1 MFQEQRQ
8 QLHCYVGAKHKR
20 NEQGQTM
27 TIASQISFGT
37 YTAGSVPTVTANAQP
52 AITSV
57 GTLTNLAVSG
67 NIATIGNLST
77 GIISANGNISSS
89 GNLTLAG
96 TLTGGAIRYM
106 FENANIIAASPP
118 VTTDINVISGGIQY
132 WTGNATSNVVANIRG
147 DSTTS
152 LNSLLAVG
160 QTSTIA
166 FMLPQATAYFVN
178 FIKVDNANVTPVW
191 QGGATVAV
199 GNANSIDLYTFTIV
213 KTANATFRIF
223 ASQTRYQHTG

>member
-1 MFQEQRQ
+1 
-8 QLHCYVGAKHKR
+8 
-20 NEQGQTM
+20 M

-37 YTAGSVPTVTANAQP
+37 YTAGSVPTVTGSAQP

-57 GTLTNLAVSG
+57 GTLTSLDVAGGITSG
-67 NIATIGNLST
+67 NLTTGNVT
-77 GIISANGNISSS
+77 SS

-96 TLTGGAIRYM
+96 SLTGGAIRYM
-106 FENANIIAASPP
+106 FENANIIAAGPP
-118 VTTDINVISGGIQY
+118 VTTDINVISGAIQY

-147 DSTTS
+147 DATTS
-152 LNSLLAVG
+152 MNSLLAVG
-160 QTSTIA
+160 QSSTIA

-178 FIKVDNANVTPVW
+178 FVKVDNANVTPVW

-199 GNANSIDLYTFTIV
+199 GNANSIDLYTFTVV
-213 KTANATFRIF
+213 KTANATFRVF

>member
-1 MFQEQRQ
+1 
-8 QLHCYVGAKHKR
+8 
-20 NEQGQTM
+20 M

-57 GTLTNLAVSG
+57 GTLTSLAVAGGITSG
-67 NIATIGNLST
+67 NLTTGNVT
-77 GIISANGNISSS
+77 SS

-96 TLTGGAIRYM
+96 SLTGGAIRYM
-106 FENANIIAASPP
+106 FENANIIALSPP

-147 DSTTS
+147 DATTS
-152 LNSLLAVG
+152 MNSLLAVG
-160 QTSTIA
+160 QSSTIA

-178 FIKVDNANVTPVW
+178 FVKVDNANVTPVW

-199 GNANSIDLYTFTIV
+199 GNANSIDLYTFTVI
-213 KTANATFRIF
+213 KTAAATFKVF

>member
-1 MFQEQRQ
+1 MS
-8 QLHCYVGAKHKR
+8 
-20 NEQGQTM
+20 
-27 TIASQISFGT
+27 IASQISFGT

-57 GTLTNLAVSG
+57 GTLTSLDVAGGITSG
-67 NIATIGNLST
+67 NLTTGNVT
-77 GIISANGNISSS
+77 SS

-96 TLTGGAIRYM
+96 SLTGGAIRYM
-106 FENANIIAASPP
+106 FENANIIASSPP

-147 DSTTS
+147 DATTS
-152 LNSLLAVG
+152 MNSLLAVG

-178 FIKVDNANVTPVW
+178 FVKVDNANVTPVW
-191 QGGATVAV
+191 QGGANVAV
-199 GNANSIDLYTFTIV
+199 GNANSIDLYTFTVI
-213 KTANATFRIF
+213 KIAAATFRVF

>member
-1 MFQEQRQ
+1 
-8 QLHCYVGAKHKR
+8 
-20 NEQGQTM
+20 M

-57 GTLTNLAVSG
+57 GTLTSLAVAGGITSG
-67 NIATIGNLST
+67 NLTTGNVT
-77 GIISANGNISSS
+77 SS

-96 TLTGGAIRYM
+96 SLTGGAIRYM
-106 FENANIIAASPP
+106 FENANIIASSPP
-118 VTTDINVISGGIQY
+118 VTTDINVISGAIQY

-147 DSTTS
+147 DATTS

-160 QTSTIA
+160 QSSTIA
-166 FMLPQATAYFVN
+166 FMLPQATAYFIN
-178 FIKVDNANVTPVW
+178 FVKVDNANVTPVW
-191 QGGATVAV
+191 QGGANVAV
-199 GNANSIDLYTFTIV
+199 GNANSVDLYTLTVI
-213 KTANATFRIF
+213 KTAAATFRVF

>member
-1 MFQEQRQ
+1 
-8 QLHCYVGAKHKR
+8 
-20 NEQGQTM
+20 M

-57 GTLTNLAVSG
+57 GTLTSLAVAGGITSG
-67 NIATIGNLST
+67 NLTTGNVT
-77 GIISANGNISSS
+77 SS

-96 TLTGGAIRYM
+96 SLTGGAIRYM
-106 FENANIIAASPP
+106 FENANIIASSPP

-147 DSTTS
+147 DATTS

-160 QTSTIA
+160 QSSTIA
-166 FMLPQATAYFVN
+166 FMLPQATAYFIN
-178 FIKVDNANVTPVW
+178 FVKVDNANVTPVW
-191 QGGATVAV
+191 QGGANVAV
-199 GNANSIDLYTFTIV
+199 GNANSIDLYTFTVI
-213 KTANATFRIF
+213 KTAAATFRVF

>member
-1 MFQEQRQ
+1 MS
-8 QLHCYVGAKHKR
+8 
-20 NEQGQTM
+20 
-27 TIASQISFGT
+27 IASQISFGT

-57 GTLTNLAVSG
+57 GTLTSLDVAGGITSG
-67 NIATIGNLST
+67 NLTTGNVT
-77 GIISANGNISSS
+77 SS

-96 TLTGGAIRYM
+96 SLTGGAIRYM
-106 FENANIIAASPP
+106 FENANIIASSPP

-147 DSTTS
+147 DASTS
-152 LNSLLAVG
+152 MNSLLAVG

-178 FIKVDNANVTPVW
+178 FVKVDNANVTPVW
-191 QGGATVAV
+191 QGGANVAV
-199 GNANSIDLYTFTIV
+199 GNANSIDLYTFTVI
-213 KTANATFRIF
+213 KIAAATFRVF

>member
-1 MFQEQRQ
+1 
-8 QLHCYVGAKHKR
+8 
-20 NEQGQTM
+20 M

-57 GTLTNLAVSG
+57 GTLTSLAVAGGITSG
-67 NIATIGNLST
+67 NLTTGNVT
-77 GIISANGNISSS
+77 SS

-96 TLTGGAIRYM
+96 SLTGGAIRYM
-106 FENANIIAASPP
+106 FENANIIASSPP

-147 DSTTS
+147 DATTS
-152 LNSLLAVG
+152 MNSLLAVG
-160 QTSTIA
+160 QSSTIA
-166 FMLPQATAYFVN
+166 FMLPQATAYFIN
-178 FIKVDNANVTPVW
+178 FVKVDNANVTPVW
-191 QGGATVAV
+191 QGGANVAV
-199 GNANSIDLYTFTIV
+199 GNANSVDLYTFTVI
-213 KTANATFRIF
+213 KTAAATFRVF

>member
-1 MFQEQRQ
+1 
-8 QLHCYVGAKHKR
+8 
-20 NEQGQTM
+20 M

-37 YTAGSVPTVTANAQP
+37 YTAGSVPTVTGNAQP

-57 GTLTNLAVSG
+57 GTLTTLDVAGGITSG
-67 NIATIGNLST
+67 NLTTGNVT
-77 GIISANGNISSS
+77 SS

-96 TLTGGAIRYM
+96 SLTGGAIRYM
-106 FENANIIAASPP
+106 FENANIIASSPP

-147 DSTTS
+147 DATTS
-152 LNSLLAVG
+152 MNSLLAVG
-160 QTSTIA
+160 QSSTIA

-178 FIKVDNANVTPVW
+178 FVKVDNANVTPVW

-199 GNANSIDLYTFTIV
+199 GNANSIDLYTFTVI
-213 KTANATFRIF
+213 KTAAATFRVF

>member
-1 MFQEQRQ
+1 
-8 QLHCYVGAKHKR
+8 
-20 NEQGQTM
+20 M

-57 GTLTNLAVSG
+57 GTLTSLAVAGGITSG
-67 NIATIGNLST
+67 NLTTGNVT
-77 GIISANGNISSS
+77 SS

-96 TLTGGAIRYM
+96 SLTGGAIRYM
-106 FENANIIAASPP
+106 FENANIIALSPP

-147 DSTTS
+147 DATTS
-152 LNSLLAVG
+152 MNSLLAVG
-160 QTSTIA
+160 QSSTIA
-166 FMLPQATAYFVN
+166 FMLPQATAYFIN
-178 FIKVDNANVTPVW
+178 FVKVDNANVTPVW
-191 QGGATVAV
+191 QGGANVAV
-199 GNANSIDLYTFTIV
+199 GNANSIDLYTFTVI
-213 KTANATFRIF
+213 KTAAATFRVF

>member
-1 MFQEQRQ
+1 
-8 QLHCYVGAKHKR
+8 
-20 NEQGQTM
+20 M

-57 GTLTNLAVSG
+57 GTLTSLAVAGGITSG
-67 NIATIGNLST
+67 NLTTGNVT
-77 GIISANGNISSS
+77 SS

-96 TLTGGAIRYM
+96 SLTGGAIRYM
-106 FENANIIAASPP
+106 FENANIIASSPP

-147 DSTTS
+147 DATTS
-152 LNSLLAVG
+152 MNSLLAVG
-160 QTSTIA
+160 QSSTIA
-166 FMLPQATAYFVN
+166 FMLPQATAYFIN
-178 FIKVDNANVTPVW
+178 FVKVDNANVTPVW

-199 GNANSIDLYTFTIV
+199 GNANSIDLYTFTVV
-213 KTANATFRIF
+213 KTAAATFKVF

>member
-1 MFQEQRQ
+1 
-8 QLHCYVGAKHKR
+8 
-20 NEQGQTM
+20 M

-57 GTLTNLAVSG
+57 GTLTSLDVAGGITSG
-67 NIATIGNLST
+67 NLTTGNVT
-77 GIISANGNISSS
+77 SS

-96 TLTGGAIRYM
+96 SLTGGAIRYM
-106 FENANIIAASPP
+106 FENANIIASSPP

-147 DSTTS
+147 DATTS
-152 LNSLLAVG
+152 MNSLLAVG

-178 FIKVDNANVTPVW
+178 FVKVDNANVTPVW
-191 QGGATVAV
+191 QGGANVAV
-199 GNANSIDLYTFTIV
+199 GNANSIDLYTFTVI
-213 KTANATFRIF
+213 KIAAATFRVF

>member
-1 MFQEQRQ
+1 
-8 QLHCYVGAKHKR
+8 
-20 NEQGQTM
+20 M

-57 GTLTNLAVSG
+57 GTLTSLDVAGGITSG
-67 NIATIGNLST
+67 NLTTGNVT
-77 GIISANGNISSS
+77 SS

-96 TLTGGAIRYM
+96 SLTGGAIRYM
-106 FENANIIAASPP
+106 FENANIIASSPP

-147 DSTTS
+147 DATTS
-152 LNSLLAVG
+152 MNSLLAVG
-160 QTSTIA
+160 QSSTIA
-166 FMLPQATAYFVN
+166 FMLPQATAYFIN
-178 FIKVDNANVTPVW
+178 FVKVDNANVTPVW
-191 QGGATVAV
+191 QGGANVAV
-199 GNANSIDLYTFTIV
+199 GNANSIDLYTFTVI
-213 KTANATFRIF
+213 KIAAATFRVF